1 MLQAEAVELQASLL
15 AVLLVVERHVRKAA
29 RYIGIAVLRR
39 GREEEGKRALHVS
52 DYIARQ
58 GMHAILWDQIPVL
71 GNVLYLD

>member
-1 MLQAEAVELQASLL
+1 VLQAEAVELQASLL

-39 GREEEGKRALHVS
+39 GREEEGKRALS

-58 GMHAILWDQIPVL
+58 GMHAILWDQISVL